1 MQLKKLHEIIEAN
14 SMILKI
20 STALK
25 FCSAVFKN
33 KKSLVAFGKRS
44 LFLDSA

>member
-1 MQLKKLHEIIEAN
+1 MQLKKLHEIIGAN

-25 FCSAVFKN
+25 FCSAVFMN